1 MASSTASQNLE
12 APRFVFSC
20 SDLGG
25 AEVHV
30 RRFTLV
36 EALSAPYRL
45 TVELITTDI
54 DLDVASLP
62 GASCELCIDRGEHE
76 RSVLGVVEQARQL
89 SIVAGYLRFALI
101 VVPAF
106 ALMEQ
111 VIDTRFFQNM
121 GAAQILDTVLKAGL
135 GAAGRTFRSEL
146 AGGGAAPREYC
157 VQYRESD
164 YEFASRLMQEEGIS
178 YRFEHKPGSSAEVL
192 VLMSD
197 TSRCADVERDGGS
210 AVPFVDRAVASAV
223 GESFDSFSPNY
234 ALRTTTVVQQ
244 DFDWASPSAAYTNE
258 RRTTDGR
265 GRDRA
270 VYDHD
275 DRRIAGNDGA
285 NRARYKQEQR
295 AAQTRVFIG
304 TSDVV
309 ALVPGAMFSVSGHPA
324 SGLDRRYLLV
334 AVKHEGSAPEEV
346 LYAGEGSEQEVR
358 YTNECQCIEAER
370 PWRPAPLNPKP
381 KAHGLQTAL
390 VVGPGSEEIHTDE
403 YGRIK
408 VRFHWDRVSPYDDT
422 ASCWIRVAQ
431 RLAGA
436 GWGSVWI
443 PRIGMEVLVEFVDGD
458 PDRPMVTGCVY
469 NGNNQPPYP
478 LPDQKTKSTT
488 KSDSSP
494 GGGGFNEIR
503 FEDAKGAEEVYV
515 HAQLD
520 MNTVVLQNATRT
532 VGMDDT
538 DTVTNIQI
546 ESVGVDRTASVG
558 NNESLSVGVSQ
569 DRTIGG
575 NQMTSIGANQLYTVG
590 GAQDVIIGG
599 TQTFSV
605 TGHQLMVVAMD
616 QAMAIGANRATQVF
630 GTDTIEIGLDRITTI
645 LGSDIE
651 TISLDTSTTVLG
663 MSTIS
668 IGTTVTAL
676 IGTDVTASVGANVT
690 TTIGANVTTVV
701 GANLAATIGASS
713 TLVITG
719 EHMVTVG
726 GGHTHVVG
734 GALTIAAATITMTA
748 GGSSI
753 TIGPASVDITSAGIV
768 TLTGALV
775 KVNC

>member
-1 MASSTASQNLE
+1 
-12 APRFVFSC
+12 
-20 SDLGG
+20 
-25 AEVHV
+25 
-30 RRFTLV
+30 
-36 EALSAPYRL
+36 
-45 TVELITTDI
+45 
-54 DLDVASLP
+54 
-62 GASCELCIDRGEHE
+62 
-76 RSVLGVVEQARQL
+76 VLGVVEQARQL
-89 SIVAGYLRFALI
+89 SIVAGYLRFALV

-111 VIDTRFFQNM
+111 VVDTRFFQNM
-121 GAAQILDTVLKAGL
+121 GAAQILDT
-135 GAAGRTFRSEL
+135 GAQGGPRRPAAARS
-146 AGGGAAPREYC
+146 AASSPAPARRPREYC

-178 YRFEHKPGSSAEVL
+178 YRFEHKPGSTAEVL

-210 AVPFVDRAVASAV
+210 TVPFIDRAVASAV

-244 DFDWASPSAAYTNE
+244 DFDWTSPSAAYTNE
-258 RRTTDGR
+258 RRTADGR

-309 ALVPGAMFSVSGHPA
+309 ALVPGAMVSLSGHPA
-324 SGLDRRYLLV
+324 RGARPQVPAGRGEARGLGARRRCCTPV
-334 AVKHEGSAPEEV
+334 RAPSRRSATPTSVE
-346 LYAGEGSEQEVR
+346 
-358 YTNECQCIEAER
+358 CIEAER

-381 KAHGLQTAL
+381 RAHGLQTAL

-503 FEDAKGAEEVYV
+503 FEDAKGAEELYV

-520 MNTVVLQNATRT
+520 MNTVVLQNSTRT

-538 DTVTNIQI
+538 DTVTNNQI

-558 NNESLSVGVSQ
+558 NNESLSRRRQPGPH
-569 DRTIGG
+569 DRR
-575 NQMTSIGANQLYTVG
+575 QPDDQHRRQSALHRSAARRTSSSAAPRPSASPATSSWSWRWTRRWRS
-590 GAQDVIIGG
+590 AP
-599 TQTFSV
+599 
-605 TGHQLMVVAMD
+605 TGRPRCSAPTRSRS
-616 QAMAIGANRATQVF
+616 A
-630 GTDTIEIGLDRITTI
+630 
-645 LGSDIE
+645 S
-651 TISLDTSTTVLG
+651 
-663 MSTIS
+663 
-668 IGTTVTAL
+668 
-676 IGTDVTASVGANVT
+676 TASRRSSAPT
-690 TTIGANVTTVV
+690 SRRS
-701 GANLAATIGASS
+701 AS
-713 TLVITG
+713 T
-719 EHMVTVG
+719 
-726 GGHTHVVG
+726 
-734 GALTIAAATITMTA
+734 
-748 GGSSI
+748 
-753 TIGPASVDITSAGIV
+753 PPRRCSA
-768 TLTGALV
+768 
-775 KVNC
+775 

>member
-1 MASSTASQNLE
+1 VAPSTASQNLV
-12 APRFVFSC
+12 APSYVFTC
-20 SDLGG
+20 SDLQG

-36 EALSAPYRL
+36 ESLSAPYRL
-45 TVELITTDI
+45 TIELITTDL
-54 DLDVASLP
+54 DLDVSSLP
-62 GASCELCIDRGEHE
+62 GASCELCIDRGEQE
-76 RSVLGVVEQARQL
+76 RSVLGVVERARQL
-89 SIVAGYLRFALI
+89 SIVAGYLRFALE

-106 ALMEQ
+106 ALMQQ
-111 VIDTRFFQNM
+111 VVDTRFFQNV
-121 GAAQILDTVLKAGL
+121 GAAQILDQVLKAGL
-135 GAAGRTFRSEL
+135 GASGRSFRSEV
-146 AGGGAAPREYC
+146 AGAGAAPREYC

-164 YEFASRLMQEEGIS
+164 FEFASRLMQEEGIS
-178 YRFEHKPGSSAEVL
+178 YRFEHKPGSTAEVL
-192 VLMSD
+192 VLMDD

-210 AVPFVDRAVASAV
+210 TVPFIDRAVASAV
-223 GESFDSFSPNY
+223 GESFDGFSPTY

-244 DFDWASPSAAYTNE
+244 DFDWASPSAPYTNE

-285 NRARYKQEQR
+285 NRARYKQEQQ
-295 AAQTRVFIG
+295 AAQTRVFAG

-309 ALVPGAMFSVSGHPA
+309 ALVPGAMVSLSGHPHA
-324 SGLDRRYLLV
+324 GLDRRYLLV
-334 AVKHEGSAPEEV
+334 AVKHVGSAPEEV
-346 LYAGEGSEQEVR
+346 LYGGEGAEQEVR
-358 YTNECQCIEAER
+358 YTNECECIESER
-370 PWRPAPLNPKP
+370 PWRPAPLHPKP
-381 KAHGLQTAL
+381 RAHGLQTAL

-443 PRIGMEVLVEFVDGD
+443 PRIGMEVLVEFIDGD

-503 FEDAKGAEEVYV
+503 FEDAKGAEELYV

-520 MNTVVLQNATRT
+520 MNTVVLQNTTRT

-538 DTVTNIQI
+538 DTITNNQI

-558 NNESLSVGVSQ
+558 SNESLTVGISQ

-575 NQMTSIGANQLYTVG
+575 NQMTTIGANQLYTIG

-616 QAMAIGANRATQVF
+616 QATSIGANRATQLI

-645 LGSDIE
+645 LGSDIS
-651 TISLDTSTTVLG
+651 TISLDTSTTVTG
-663 MSTIS
+663 MSTVS
-668 IGTTVTAL
+668 IGTTLTAL
-676 IGTDVTASVGANVT
+676 VGTDVTATVGASVT
-690 TTIGANVTTVV
+690 STVGTDVTAVV
-701 GANLAATIGASS
+701 GANLTATVGGAA

-719 EHMVTVG
+719 EHSVTIG
-726 GGHTHVVG
+726 GGSTLVVG
-734 GALTIAAATITMTA
+734 GALTIAASTITMTA

-753 TIGPASVDITSAGIV
+753 TIGPASIDITSAGNV

-775 KVNC
+775 NVNC